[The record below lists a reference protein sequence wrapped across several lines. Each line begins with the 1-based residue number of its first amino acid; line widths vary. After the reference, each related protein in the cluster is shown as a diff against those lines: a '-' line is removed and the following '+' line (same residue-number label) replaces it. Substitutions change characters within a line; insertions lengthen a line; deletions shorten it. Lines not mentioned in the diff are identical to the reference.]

1 MRRVI
6 EKLKAGSQIDE
17 LLIVTFTEAAAR
29 EMKERIQVALQTAIN
44 QEAKS
49 KKTTFR
55 SAVAIIT
62 YRKYLNTTCLL
73 FNGHSAFYYLID
85 LDPGFRMLTD
95 ETEILL
101 LKEEIWTQLRDA
113 HYEANDEAFFRLTE
127 NFASDRSDETVGDL
141 ILSLYDF
148 ARANPDPEKWLDGL
162 AVNYEAADNLG
173 RITSIRLKSN
183 RRW

>member
-1 MRRVI
+1 
-6 EKLKAGSQIDE
+6 
-17 LLIVTFTEAAAR
+17 
-29 EMKERIQVALQTAIN
+29 
-44 QEAKS
+44 
-49 KKTTFR
+49 
-55 SAVAIIT
+55 
-62 YRKYLNTTCLL
+62 
-73 FNGHSAFYYLID
+73 
-85 LDPGFRMLTD
+85 MLTD

>member
-1 MRRVI
+1 MTKIPLKPQNETFTDTQWQAIFDKGDNLLVSASAGSGKTTVLVRRVI

-29 EMKERIQVALQTAIN
+29 EMKERIQVALQMAIN
-44 QEAKS
+44 QESQEQKRQHFVRQLQLLPIANIS
-49 KKTTFR
+49 TLHAF
-55 SAVAIIT
+55 
-62 YRKYLNTTCLL
+62 CLTVIRR
-73 FNGHSAFYYLID
+73 FYYLID

-127 NFASDRSDETVGDL
+127 
-141 ILSLYDF
+141 
-148 ARANPDPEKWLDGL
+148 
-162 AVNYEAADNLG
+162 
-173 RITSIRLKSN
+173 TSPVIVPMRRLVI
-183 RRW
+183 